1 MAKRFTTVKL
11 DAFKQIQLEAGVIM
25 KNFNPAN
32 PVLNR
37 ADILFVTTGGI
48 TVTCK
53 PNFIDYYDDVD
64 NMPSNTK
71 QGKQVDYYDC
81 SISTT
86 VLDVSPDGVKTTLAA
101 ADIDSND
108 QTRITP
114 RGELKLSDFQDL
126 WWVGDKADGGF
137 AAVQLLNA
145 LSTDGFSLKST
156 KKGKGNTAITLTG
169 HYDEN
174 ATDTIPMIFY
184 VVDGDNESNSI
195 RLDKYSLS
203 VPAGSDATITATTI
217 PSDATVTWQSLDSS
231 VATVVDGVVTGVAE
245 GTTQILAK
253 FIEDDVTYSALCTVI
268 VTASGG
274 EG

>member
-32 PVLNR
+32 PVINR
-37 ADILFVTTGGI
+37 ADILLVTTGGI
-48 TVTCK
+48 NPVCK
-53 PNFIDYYDDVD
+53 ANFIDYYDDVD
-64 NMPSNTK
+64 NMPANTM
-71 QGKQVDYYDC
+71 QGKQIDYYDC

-86 VLDVSPDGVKTTLAA
+86 ALDISPEGVKIALGA
-101 ADIDSND
+101 ADIDPND
-108 QTRITP
+108 TTRITP
-114 RGELKLSDFQDL
+114 RAELKLSDFQDL

-137 AAVQLLNA
+137 AAIQLLNA
-145 LSTDGFSLKST
+145 LSTDGFSLKTT

-174 ATDTIPMIFY
+174 AIDTIPMVFY
-184 VVDGDNESNSI
+184 VVDGDDESDSI

-203 VPAGSDATITATTI
+203 VPAGNDATITATTV
-217 PSDATVTWQSLDSS
+217 PSDATVTWQSLDTS
-231 VATVVDGVVTGVAE
+231 VATVADGVVTGVAA

-253 FIEDDVTYSALCTVI
+253 FIEDDVTYSALCTVT

>member
-11 DAFKQIQLEAGVIM
+11 DAFKQIQVEAGVIM

-37 ADILFVTTGGI
+37 ADILLVTTGGI
-48 TVTCK
+48 NPVCK

-64 NMPSNTK
+64 NMPANTK
-71 QGKQVDYYDC
+71 QGKKIDYYDC

-86 VLDVSPDGVKTTLAA
+86 ALDISPEGVKIALAA
-101 ADIDSND
+101 ADIDPND
-108 QTRITP
+108 NTRITP
-114 RGELKLSDFQDL
+114 RADLKLSDFQDL

-137 AAVQLLNA
+137 AAIQLLNA
-145 LSTDGFSLKST
+145 LSTDGFSLKTT

-174 ATDTIPMIFY
+174 AIDTIPMVFY
-184 VVDGDNESNSI
+184 VVDGDDESDSI

-203 VPAGSDATITATTI
+203 VPEGNDATIEATTV
-217 PSDATVTWQSLDSS
+217 PSDATVTWQSLDTS
-231 VATVVDGVVTGVAE
+231 VATVVDGVVTGVAA

-253 FIEDDVTYSALCTVI
+253 FIEDDVTYSALCTVT

>member
-48 TVTCK
+48 TITCK

-71 QGKQVDYYDC
+71 QGKQVDYFDC

-101 ADIDSND
+101 ADIDPND
-108 QTRITP
+108 TTRITP

-137 AAVQLLNA
+137 AAIQLVNA

-174 ATDTIPMIFY
+174 AIDTIPMNFY
-184 VVDGDNESNSI
+184 VVDGDDESDSI

-203 VPAGSDATITATTI
+203 VPSGNDATITATTI
-217 PSDATVTWQSLDSS
+217 PNDATVTWQSLDTS
-231 VATVVDGVVTGVAE
+231 VATVDDGVVTGVAA

-253 FIEDDVTYSALCTVI
+253 FIDDDVTYSALCI
-268 VTASGG
+268 VTVTAAG

>member
-32 PVLNR
+32 PILNR

-48 TVTCK
+48 TITCK

-86 VLDVSPDGVKTTLAA
+86 VLDVSPDGVKTILAA

-137 AAVQLLNA
+137 AAIQLLNA

-174 ATDTIPMIFY
+174 ATDTIPMVFY
-184 VVDGDNESNSI
+184 VVDGDDESDSI

-203 VPAGSDATITATTI
+203 VPAGNDATIIATTV
-217 PSDATVTWQSLDSS
+217 PSDATVTWQSLDTS
-231 VATVVDGVVTGVAE
+231 VATVADGVVTGVAA

-253 FIEDDVTYSALCTVI
+253 FIEDDVTYSALCTVT

>member
-11 DAFKQIQLEAGVIM
+11 DAFKQIQLEAGVIL
-25 KNFNPAN
+25 KSFNPAN
-32 PVLNR
+32 PVINR

-48 TVTCK
+48 TVNCK

-81 SISTT
+81 SIATT
-86 VLDVSPDGVKTTLAA
+86 VLDVSPDGVKTILGA
-101 ADIDSND
+101 ADIDAND

-114 RGELKLSDFQDL
+114 RGELKLADFQDL

-174 ATDTIPMIFY
+174 SIDTIPMNFY
-184 VVDGDNESNSI
+184 VVDGDDESDSI

-203 VPAGSDATITATTI
+203 VPAGNDATITAITI
-217 PSDATVTWQSLDSS
+217 PADATVTWQSLDTD
-231 VATVVDGVVTGVAE
+231 VATVVDGVVTGVAA

-253 FIEDDVTYSALCTVI
+253 FIEDDVTYSALCTVT

>member
-32 PVLNR
+32 PVINR

-48 TVTCK
+48 NVNCK

-81 SISTT
+81 SIATT
-86 VLDVSPDGVKTTLAA
+86 VLDVSPDGVKTILGA
-101 ADIDSND
+101 ADIDAND

-114 RGELKLSDFQDL
+114 RGELKLADFQDL

-174 ATDTIPMIFY
+174 SIDTIPMVFY
-184 VVDGDNESNSI
+184 VVDGDDESNSI

-203 VPAGSDATITATTI
+203 VPAGNDATITATTI
-217 PSDATVTWQSLDSS
+217 PSDATVTWQSLDTS
-231 VATVVDGVVTGVAE
+231 VATVADGVVTGVAA

-253 FIEDDVTYSALCTVI
+253 FIEDDVTYSALCTVT